1 MFAACQ
7 ALGLKAGDEILTPA
21 FDCDGA
27 LQPFRALGLKLHFF
41 RIHPD
46 TFEVDL
52 DDLRSKWRSRIKMV
66 HLINYF
72 GFSQPWDDILKLKQ
86 EFNTPLLEDNAYSLF
101 SSYKGKPLGSF
112 GDVAI
117 FSLRK
122 NLPLP
127 DGGALKINNE
137 AYSLKFPL
145 ARSKWIYR
153 TEWMGLLG
161 FMKQRVEISLGIRP
175 GLLKTPSFLKKRR
188 PDCFPPPPL
197 SDEGGV
203 PPWPSRDAIGF
214 DFSCDYLR
222 PMSRFSKN
230 QFQKFTRADFDA
242 ISRRRREAYQWLS
255 QRLSAIPF
263 LVLIHPRLPE
273 GVAPHCISFLVNAHR
288 DIRFEK
294 LRKKYDVMAW
304 PTLPQEVI
312 DQLDRFPEV
321 ELLGRKIFQ
330 INFSRLSGRAVLKKC
345 HNANFQDRYFKE
357 LKNLCDD
364 LETLEID

>member
-27 LQPFRALGLKLHFF
+27 LQPFRVLGLRLHFF
-41 RIHPD
+41 RIHPY

-52 DDLRSKWRSRIKMV
+52 DDLRSKWTSQIRMI

-72 GFSQPWDDILKLKQ
+72 GFSQPWDEILKLKQ
-86 EFNTPLLEDNAYSLF
+86 DTPILEDNAYSLF

-127 DGGALKINNE
+127 DGGALKINNK
-137 AYSLKFPL
+137 AYPIKLLPG
-145 ARSKWIYR
+145 RSKWIYR

-161 FMKQRVEISLGIRP
+161 FMKQRIEICLGIRP
-175 GLLKTPSFLKKRR
+175 GILKTPSFLKRWK

-197 SDEGGV
+197 YSEKGV
-203 PPWPSRDAIGF
+203 PPWPSRDSIGF
-214 DFSCDYLR
+214 DFALDYLR
-222 PMSRFSKN
+222 PMSRFSKK
-230 QFQKFTRADFDA
+230 QFQKFTEADSLFYDA
-242 ISRRRREAYQWLS
+242 ISQRRRESYQWLS
-255 QRLSAIPF
+255 NRLSAIPF
-263 LVLIHPRLPE
+263 ITLIHPTLPE
-273 GVAPHCISFLVNAHR
+273 GVSPHCISFLINSHR
-288 DIRFEK
+288 DIYFEN

-312 DQLDRFPEV
+312 DQLERFPDV

-330 INFSRLSGRAVLKKC
+330 INFSRLPRFIRSDVDFSAYLEEM
-345 HNANFQDRYFKE
+345 NNM
-357 LKNLCDD
+357 CD
-364 LETLEID
+364 EIESLEID

>member
-41 RIHPD
+41 RIDPY

-52 DDLRSKWRSRIKMV
+52 DDLRSKWRSHIRMI

-72 GFSQPWDDILKLKQ
+72 GFSQPWDEILKLKQ
-86 EFNTPLLEDNAYSLF
+86 ETPILEDNAYSLF

-112 GDVAI
+112 GDMAI

-127 DGGALKINNE
+127 DGGALTINHE
-137 AYSLKFPL
+137 AYPIKLPPQR
-145 ARSKWIYR
+145 AKWIYR

-161 FMKQRVEISLGIRP
+161 SMKQRIEIRLGIRP
-175 GLLKTPSFLKKRR
+175 GILKTPSFLKKRR

-197 SDEGGV
+197 NDEGGV
-203 PPWPSRDAIGF
+203 LPWPSRDSIGF
-214 DFSCDYLR
+214 DFSCNYLR

-230 QFQKFTRADFDA
+230 QFQKFTSADFDA
-242 ISRRRREAYQWLS
+242 ISQRRREAYQWLS

-263 LVLIHPRLPE
+263 ITLIHSRLPE
-273 GVAPHCISFLVNAHR
+273 GVTPHCISFLVNSHR

-312 DQLDRFPEV
+312 DQLDRFPDV
-321 ELLGRKIFQ
+321 DLLGKKILQ
-330 INFSRLSGRAVLKKC
+330 INFSRSVSGAD
-345 HNANFQDRYFKE
+345 FPDYYFKE
-357 LKNLCDD
+357 LKNLCND
-364 LETLEID
+364 LETLETD